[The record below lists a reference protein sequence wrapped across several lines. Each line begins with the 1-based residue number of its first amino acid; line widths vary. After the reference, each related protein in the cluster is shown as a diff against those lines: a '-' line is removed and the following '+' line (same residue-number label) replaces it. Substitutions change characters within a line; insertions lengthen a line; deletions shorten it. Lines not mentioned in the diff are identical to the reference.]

1 MKNQV
6 RIKLT
11 SSITGAIFWGG
22 DILFLS
28 VRYAIFLLALL
39 AMLGISS
46 SNAHAQSQCQSLNA
60 NSMEDFSVATSSG
73 GQICIELKG
82 LTPGETYIQVDTVY
96 NFTTPTKLGYD
107 VHVELNNNTIY
118 SRNIFLPDDIDLA
131 KLSIGS
137 SSEARLI
144 LSNAQNKS
152 GYTYTFN
159 VVNSKEIAHGF
170 SIISIAVIAKPTP
183 ASPPPPPTNPA
194 VEEIPL
200 GQ

>member
-107 VHVELNNNTIY
+107 VHVELSNNTIY

-183 ASPPPPPTNPA
+183 ASPPPTNPA

>member
-159 VVNSKEIAHGF
+159 VVN
-170 SIISIAVIAKPTP
+170 
-183 ASPPPPPTNPA
+183 
-194 VEEIPL
+194 
-200 GQ
+200 